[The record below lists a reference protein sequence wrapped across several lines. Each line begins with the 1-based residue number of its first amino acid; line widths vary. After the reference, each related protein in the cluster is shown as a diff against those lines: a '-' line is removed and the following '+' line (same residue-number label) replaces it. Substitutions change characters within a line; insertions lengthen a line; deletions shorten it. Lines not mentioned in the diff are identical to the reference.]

1 MLRFIKRIPN
11 KKNWNC
17 TPALTVYRSIN
28 YNYNNNANYTTSGR
42 SYSQGSKH
50 SEQGGGGGGKG
61 FFLTVGALITAG
73 GATLAYAK
81 YDPDFRKTL
90 VGFVPFTDDVIKT
103 IWQEDNLYS
112 SNSNILSSYYESS
125 KKAIFDL
132 FTGKPTTESKYIS
145 SKEISELPSS
155 EVYKAPP
162 PILPVIEKEMKK
174 PPPPSYAEIR
184 LEKIES
190 GKLEPVVELA
200 GEPKPKPITVA
211 TDSPTTENL
220 AKLEENIRVSAEEAV
235 NAFNKA
241 VFIIKSYN
249 SDIEYIIE
257 EAVNEVKP
265 ETWDTLKS
273 KTRSKH
279 ECVRRATEKAE
290 IAVRDI
296 NKLKEIVS
304 KPSFDADPITKQTI
318 QSNISRVQEDIE
330 HARREF
336 EHEQKMGSVA
346 EKYWDK
352 VEKAR
357 QNFSEELESLFPTI
371 DLSKKHLCI
380 NEEDLDL
387 FVLHTYAH
395 VLYYQKEL
403 AKMETIVQERLRNAT
418 EVARL
423 GGGEVLNNA
432 QICEAVE
439 QEKRRLTLCFQQQV
453 LKLRKQHE
461 IELREALKRQSQTF
475 TDHLEEA
482 VRRRAEEIE
491 RELTKK
497 YDELLEEERCKAKIQ
512 LAAIVGRLK
521 GLDEAITDR
530 DEWLTEKNNAD
541 AASRQAQVLWS
552 ACQSLLRA
560 IKAGCPG
567 LSWKEQIRP
576 LEPEI
581 TAVQKAAA
589 DHDGLVNAVIEGIP
603 KEARERGVY
612 PEDALRERF
621 LKVEQVARTVALIP
635 EEGAAL
641 PVHLLSYLQSLILIK
656 AASPI
661 PQSELNNEI
670 IDVSTL
676 NTNDILQ
683 RARYWLDRGDFT
695 QTLRYMNL
703 LKGAARCVAKEWMD
717 ETRIYL
723 ETQQAANTLMAYA
736 SSSGLAYL

>member
-11 KKNWNC
+11 KKNWKNC

-521 GLDEAITDR
+521 GLDEAIT
-530 DEWLTEKNNAD
+530 EKNNAD

>member
-11 KKNWNC
+11 KKNWKNC

-155 EVYKAPP
+155 EVYK
-162 PILPVIEKEMKK
+162 
-174 PPPPSYAEIR
+174 
-184 LEKIES
+184 
-190 GKLEPVVELA
+190 A

>member
-11 KKNWNC
+11 KKNWKKC
-17 TPALTVYRSIN
+17 TPALTVYRTIHC
-28 YNYNNNANYTTSGR
+28 NYNNNAKYTTSGR
-42 SYSQGSKH
+42 SYSQGSKQ
-50 SEQGGGGGGKG
+50 SEQGSGGGGKG

-103 IWQEDNLYS
+103 LWQEDNIQS
-112 SNSNILSSYYESS
+112 SNILSSYYESS
-125 KKAIFDL
+125 KNAIFDL
-132 FTGKPTTESKYIS
+132 FTGKPTKESKYIS
-145 SKEISELPSS
+145 TKEISELPS
-155 EVYKAPP
+155 EYK
-162 PILPVIEKEMKK
+162 
-174 PPPPSYAEIR
+174 
-184 LEKIES
+184 
-190 GKLEPVVELA
+190 A
-200 GEPKPKPITVA
+200 GEPKPKPIEVNS
-211 TDSPTTENL
+211 DSPTAENL
-220 AKLEENIRVSAEEAV
+220 AKLEEDIRVSAEEAV

-241 VFIIKSYN
+241 VFIIRSYN
-249 SDIEYIIE
+249 ADIEYIIE
-257 EAVNEVKP
+257 EAVNEIKP
-265 ETWDTLKS
+265 ETWESLKS

-318 QSNISRVQEDIE
+318 QSNITRVQEDIE
-330 HARREF
+330 HAKREF
-336 EHEQKMGSVA
+336 EREQKLGSVA

-371 DLSKKHLCI
+371 DLSKKHLCVP
-380 NEEDLDL
+380 EEDLDL

-403 AKMETIVQERLRNAT
+403 AKMETIVQERLRAAT
-418 EVARL
+418 EVARQ

-461 IELREALKRQSQTF
+461 LELREQLKRQSQTF
-475 TDHLEEA
+475 TDHLDEA

-521 GLDEAITDR
+521 GLDEAIT
-530 DEWLTEKNNAD
+530 EKNTAD

-589 DHDGLVNAVIEGIP
+589 DQDELVSAVIQGIP

-703 LKGAARCVAKEWMD
+703 LKGAPRCVAKEWMD

-736 SSSGLAYL
+736 ASSGLAYL